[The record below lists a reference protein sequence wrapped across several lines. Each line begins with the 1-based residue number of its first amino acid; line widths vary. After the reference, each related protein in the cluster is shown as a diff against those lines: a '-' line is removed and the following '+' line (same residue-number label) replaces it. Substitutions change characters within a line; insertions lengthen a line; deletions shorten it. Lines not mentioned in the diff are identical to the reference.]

1 MRTSIEALRFSPE
14 RYNHTKSILMDK
26 YGEESEIIKAYNREI
41 LDLPVIPGIG
51 VKRIHEFS
59 ERLSYCMHSSETMGK
74 LNQVNRN
81 VSMTLDKLPGI
92 RGDLVR
98 TNHSWES
105 WNFLKLCEALRL
117 WTKRNPLDSSEKNYV
132 PCWRETSNKLFN
144 DQQREPKQRGC
155 VYCDDTSHVP
165 LECPKISTVDDRRQ
179 FLAQHRL
186 CFNCARGSHE
196 TPNCYSRSSCRT
208 CKRRHDTY
216 ICDRTGPQQE
226 LALTT
231 SEKGDGIFPVV
242 NLKVS
247 VVECCVL
254 INTGAGSSYILMN
267 RIGLLMI
274 KPVNVE
280 VKQVDMLMG
289 TSMAPLET

>member
-1 MRTSIEALRFSPE
+1 MGDYQIAC
-14 RYNHTKSILMDK
+14 ILW
-26 YGEESEIIKAYNREI
+26 R
-41 LDLPVIPGIG
+41 
-51 VKRIHEFS
+51 H
-59 ERLSYCMHSSETMGK
+59 MGK

-92 RGDLVR
+92 RGELVR

-105 WNFLKLCEALRL
+105 WNFLKLCEARRQG
-117 WTKRNPLDSSEKNYV
+117 KRRNPLDSFEKNYV
-132 PCWRETSNKLFN
+132 PRRQETSNKLFN
-144 DQQREPKQRGC
+144 AQQREPKQRGC

-165 LECPKISTVDDRRQ
+165 LECPQISTVDERGQ
-179 FLAQHRL
+179 FLAQNRL
-186 CFNCARGSHE
+186 CFKCARGSHE
-196 TPNCYSRSSCRT
+196 APNCYSRSSCRK
-208 CKRRHDTY
+208 CKRRHHTY

-247 VVECCVL
+247 VVECRVL
-254 INTGAGSSYILMN
+254 INTGAGSSYILVN

-274 KPVNVE
+274 KPVKVE
-280 VKQVDMLMG
+280 VK
-289 TSMAPLET
+289 

>member
-1 MRTSIEALRFSPE
+1 MGDYQIAC
-14 RYNHTKSILMDK
+14 ILW
-26 YGEESEIIKAYNREI
+26 R
-41 LDLPVIPGIG
+41 
-51 VKRIHEFS
+51 H
-59 ERLSYCMHSSETMGK
+59 MGK

-92 RGDLVR
+92 RDELVR

-105 WNFLKLCEALRL
+105 WNFLKLCEARRQG
-117 WTKRNPLDSSEKNYV
+117 KRRNPLDSFEKNYV
-132 PCWRETSNKLFN
+132 PRRQETSNKLFN
-144 DQQREPKQRGC
+144 AQQREPKQRGC

-186 CFNCARGSHE
+186 CFNCAPGSHE
-196 TPNCYSRSSCRT
+196 APNCYSRSSCRK
-208 CKRRHDTY
+208 CKRRHHTY

-247 VVECCVL
+247 VVECRVL
-254 INTGAGSSYILMN
+254 INTGAGSSYILVN

-274 KPVNVE
+274 KPVKVE
-280 VKQVDMLMG
+280 VK
-289 TSMAPLET
+289 

>member
-1 MRTSIEALRFSPE
+1 MGDYQIAC
-14 RYNHTKSILMDK
+14 ILW
-26 YGEESEIIKAYNREI
+26 R
-41 LDLPVIPGIG
+41 
-51 VKRIHEFS
+51 H
-59 ERLSYCMHSSETMGK
+59 MGK

-92 RGDLVR
+92 RGELVR

-105 WNFLKLCEALRL
+105 WNFLKLCEARRQG
-117 WTKRNPLDSSEKNYV
+117 KRRNPLDSFEKNYV
-132 PCWRETSNKLFN
+132 PRRQETSNKLFN
-144 DQQREPKQRGC
+144 AQQREPKQRGC

-196 TPNCYSRSSCRT
+196 TPNCYSRSSCRK
-208 CKRRHDTY
+208 CKRRHHTY

-247 VVECCVL
+247 VVECRVL
-254 INTGAGSSYILMN
+254 INTGAGSSYILVN

-274 KPVNVE
+274 KPVKVE
-280 VKQVDMLMG
+280 VK
-289 TSMAPLET
+289 

>member
-1 MRTSIEALRFSPE
+1 MNLFAPITR
-14 RYNHTKSILMDK
+14 
-26 YGEESEIIKAYNREI
+26 GKA
-41 LDLPVIPGIG
+41 GI
-51 VKRIHEFS
+51 
-59 ERLSYCMHSSETMGK
+59 
-74 LNQVNRN
+74 
-81 VSMTLDKLPGI
+81 
-92 RGDLVR
+92 
-98 TNHSWES
+98 S
-105 WNFLKLCEALRL
+105 WNYVKPVARGKEETRLIHLRKIMSL
-117 WTKRNPLDSSEKNYV
+117 AGRKHL
-132 PCWRETSNKLFN
+132 TSYLTPNK
-144 DQQREPKQRGC
+144 EPKQRGC

-196 TPNCYSRSSCRT
+196 APNCYSRSSCRK
-208 CKRRHDTY
+208 CKRRHHTY

-247 VVECCVL
+247 VVECRVL
-254 INTGAGSSYILMN
+254 INTGAGSSYILVN

-274 KPVNVE
+274 KPVKVE
-280 VKQVDMLMG
+280 VK
-289 TSMAPLET
+289 